1 MGKEDGAI
9 VDLLKQGLAFHQKGN
24 HTQAEAIYNEVLNR
38 VPEQPDAIH
47 FLGVLATNRH
57 DFTTAGEY
65 LNRAIELSPENPA
78 CYNNLGNLYQQFQDF
93 ESSIPLYE
101 KTLELDPNHYMAMNN
116 LGVAHIRM
124 GDYKRALGLC
134 QRALEISPEYS
145 GGWNNLGECYT
156 KLGEHGKGEACYK
169 KALSFEPDMVDAN
182 WNMALSLLIRG
193 DLLAGFEAYQ
203 WRWKRPDTP
212 AMGVAPG
219 LKWNGANFYGKSIL
233 IHEEQG
239 AGDTLQFIRYL
250 PLLKAAGARVI
261 LEISPG
267 LTRLFTGME
276 GVDKLWVRNT
286 KASTRDID
294 RFDCYSPILDLPFH
308 FKTTLDTIPGPT
320 PYIFPDEE
328 LKASWG
334 RRLVD
339 SSGIRIGVVWAGNPN
354 HRNDANRSCP
364 LSLFRDIA
372 QMDGIHLYGLQKEKY
387 DRWTDVDSKDV
398 LTQDIGADLYDFADT
413 AAVIAHMDL
422 IISVD
427 TSVAHLA
434 GAMGKPTWV
443 LLPFAPDWRW
453 MLDRTDS
460 PWYPSMELFRQSDFG
475 NWEHPF
481 QQIKK
486 ALLKKEWPEKR
497 GAKSQN
503 P

>member
-1 MGKEDGAI
+1 MGKEESGS
-9 VDLLKQGLAFHQKGN
+9 VELLKQGLALHQKGDYS
-24 HTQAEAIYNEVLNR
+24 QAEALYNKVLNQ
-38 VPEQPDAIH
+38 VPDHPDAIH
-47 FLGVLATNRH
+47 FLGVLATNRK
-57 DFTTAGEY
+57 DFDTAGKY
-65 LNRAIELSPENPA
+65 LNRALELSPENPA
-78 CYNNLGNLYQQFQDF
+78 CYNNLGNLYQQSQDF

-124 GDYKRALGLC
+124 GDYKRAMGLC
-134 QRALEISPEYS
+134 QRAIDISPNYS

-156 KLGEHGKGEACYK
+156 KLGEHGKGEECYK
-169 KALSFEPDMVDAN
+169 KALSFDPDMVDAN
-182 WNMALSLLIRG
+182 WNMALTLLLKG
-193 DLLAGFEAYQ
+193 DLLAGFQAYQ
-203 WRWKRPDTP
+203 WRWKRSDTP
-212 AMGVAPG
+212 IKDVAPN
-219 LKWNGANFYGKSIL
+219 LKWNGANFCGRNIL

-250 PLLKAAGARVI
+250 PFLKAAGARTI
-261 LEISPG
+261 LEVSPG
-267 LTRLFTGME
+267 LVRLFTGME

-286 KASTRDID
+286 QASTHDID
-294 RFDCYSPILDLPFH
+294 RFDCHCPVLDLPFY
-308 FKTTLDTIPGPT
+308 FKTTLETIPAQI
-320 PYIFPDEE
+320 PYIFPDEA
-328 LKASWG
+328 LAASWG
-334 RRLVD
+334 RRLKKTSD
-339 SSGIRIGVVWAGNPN
+339 IKIGVVWAGNPN

-364 LSLFRDIA
+364 LSMFQDLAR
-372 QMDGIHLYGLQKEKY
+372 MDGVSLYGLQKEKHG
-387 DRWTDVDSKDV
+387 RWTDVAPES
-398 LTQDIGADLYDFADT
+398 LLFQDLGEDLYDFADT